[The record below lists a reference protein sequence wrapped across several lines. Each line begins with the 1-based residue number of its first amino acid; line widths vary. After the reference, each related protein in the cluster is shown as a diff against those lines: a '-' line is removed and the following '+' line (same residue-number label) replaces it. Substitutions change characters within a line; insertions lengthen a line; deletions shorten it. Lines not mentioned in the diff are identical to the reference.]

1 MVDWK
6 MGQRVGM
13 LFCAVMIGCGATP
26 TASDEEIKETP
37 AKREQVL
44 DAMKAELERSR
55 NSLKFKDYDA
65 PYYIAYRLK
74 DIEQRSI
81 TGKFGSIIVDSDERQ
96 RYVYTE
102 VRVGDY
108 AFDNHANIDNEAFR
122 LSEYQADKRAP
133 LDENL
138 KAIRGTLWL
147 LTDEAYKKA
156 LSDYLTKKGGAV
168 YATEDKTNVDSFSK
182 EKPSKFRGAITPVSF
197 DEASWSKQ
205 VKALTKK
212 MRDADGI
219 LDAIMDVGVTKTT
232 RYLVTSEGT
241 TIVDDIVIYSIQL
254 EAMTRADDGMA
265 LENSR
270 TFYARTQDGLPDPK
284 TLEAEVDQMLRELQ
298 ELRAAPVI
306 DPYTGP
312 AILMPE
318 AAGVLFHEAVGHR
331 LEGERQQ
338 DEEEG
343 RTFKG
348 RIGKTVIPEF
358 LSVFDDPT
366 LDVHSGVQLNGTYRY
381 DDEGV
386 GAKRASLIGA
396 GKLQGFLKSRTPI
409 EGAPSSN
416 GHGRAQGTLK
426 PMARM
431 ANLVVEADPSKS
443 MSYDELK
450 RELMAEAKRQ
460 GKPFGLIIKDIT
472 GGSTNTSGY
481 GYQAFKGEP
490 ILIYKVDPDTGE
502 ETLVRGAEIVGTPLV
517 SINKI
522 VAASTETGVFNG
534 YCGAESG
541 YVPVSAVAPALLT
554 TELELQRSQSKTER
568 PPLLAPPWK

>member
-26 TASDEEIKETP
+26 TASDELVKETP

-44 DAMKAELERSR
+44 VAMSAELDRSLA
-55 NSLKFKDYDA
+55 SLKFKDYVA
-65 PYYIAYRLK
+65 PYFVAYRLK

-81 TGKFGSIIVDSDERQ
+81 TGKFGSIIADEEDRQ

-108 AFDNHANIDNEAFR
+108 GFDNHANIDNEAFR
-122 LSEYQADKRAP
+122 LSDYQADKRAP

-168 YATEDKTNVDSFSK
+168 YATEEKTDVDSFSK
-182 EKPSKFRGAITPVSF
+182 ETPETFRGAVTPIDF
-197 DEASWSKQ
+197 DDEMWSEQ
-205 VKALTKK
+205 VQVLTKK
-212 MRDADGI
+212 MRDANGI

-241 TIVDDIVIYSIQL
+241 SIVDDLVIYSIQL

-265 LENSR
+265 LESSR
-270 TFYARTQDGLPDPK
+270 TFYARSQDKLPDPK
-284 TLEAEVDQMLRELQ
+284 ALEAEVDQMLRELQ
-298 ELRAAPVI
+298 ALRAAPVI

-312 AILMPE
+312 AILMPQ

-366 LDVHSGVQLNGTYRY
+366 LETHSGVQLNGTYRY

-386 GAKRASLIGA
+386 PAERASLIGA

-409 EGAPSSN
+409 EGSPGSN
-416 GHGRAQGTLK
+416 GHGRA
-426 PMARM
+426 R
-431 ANLVVEADPSKS
+431 
-443 MSYDELK
+443 
-450 RELMAEAKRQ
+450 
-460 GKPFGLIIKDIT
+460 IT
-472 GGSTNTSGY
+472 RLPPGGEGRRP
-481 GYQAFKGEP
+481 A
-490 ILIYKVDPDTGE
+490 IL
-502 ETLVRGAEIVGTPLV
+502 
-517 SINKI
+517 
-522 VAASTETGVFNG
+522 
-534 YCGAESG
+534 
-541 YVPVSAVAPALLT
+541 
-554 TELELQRSQSKTER
+554 
-568 PPLLAPPWK
+568 